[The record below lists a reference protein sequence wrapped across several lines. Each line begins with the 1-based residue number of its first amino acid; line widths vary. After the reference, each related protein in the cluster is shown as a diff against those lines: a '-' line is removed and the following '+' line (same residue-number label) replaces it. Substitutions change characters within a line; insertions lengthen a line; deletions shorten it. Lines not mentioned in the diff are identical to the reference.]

1 VTTHVTCQDVLDAL
15 YELIDCEECDR
26 RSGLIDAGSPAVFS
40 SVVVTDM
47 LRGDLGFTGVVITA
61 DGSWI
66 NGKVFPMKKIVDD
79 AVRFSPTVQNVIVV
93 RNTATEAVMDPIRDH
108 WYHELCKLPIAKGR
122 CETVQVDAEDPL
134 FILYTSGSTG
144 KPKAILHSHGGYQVG
159 TYATLHDCFDVHDA
173 DRRHVGLDVALDRVG
188 SETRRELDDLGAG
201 PCDDARRLGD
211 GAGHRTGGVHVDCE
225 DLHGL
230 ALLTHE
236 PVSGTAPL
244 QTLDL

>member
-1 VTTHVTCQDVLDAL
+1 MGCRLGDIDDRHVEELHEPLLAVLA
-15 YELIDCEECDR
+15 ET
-26 RSGLIDAGSPAVFS
+26 GLDDGVEIS
-40 SVVVTDM
+40 DM
-47 LRGDLGFTGVVITA
+47 GD
-61 DGSWI
+61 
-66 NGKVFPMKKIVDD
+66 NG
-79 AVRFSPTVQNVIVV
+79 
-93 RNTATEAVMDPIRDH
+93 
-108 WYHELCKLPIAKGR
+108 
-122 CETVQVDAEDPL
+122 
-134 FILYTSGSTG
+134 
-144 KPKAILHSHGGYQVG
+144 
-159 TYATLHDCFDVHDA
+159 VHDA